1 MLKKLVWNGDKIL
14 LDVKVKTSKNLMK
27 ACLFLERE
35 IKISMKAKGTGI
47 KWPGSSY
54 TSSAPGEPPATQT
67 GTLIRS
73 MTSEVEKLVGR
84 VGTNL
89 KYGLYLE
96 IGTKNIVPRPYLRPA
111 FEKKKDK
118 IAEII
123 SGRPA

>member
-1 MLKKLVWNGDKIL
+1 MLKKLIWNGDKVL
-14 LDVKVKTSKNLMK
+14 LDVKIKTGKNLTR

-35 IKISMKAKGTGI
+35 IKTSMKAKGTGI
-47 KWPGSSY
+47 KWLGQSFI
-54 TSSAPGEPPATQT
+54 SSAPGETPATQT

-73 MTSEVEKLVGR
+73 VTSETEKLVGR

-96 IGTKNIVPRPYLRPA
+96 IGTKNIAPRPFLRST
-111 FEKKKDK
+111 FEKNKSK